1 MLALC
6 ILITLCGAVLARET
20 LVNKSRFWLPIPMI
34 SWDGEA
40 VLERG
45 IRHLPGWAIGEITPS
60 ALAMLSG
67 AYLQPASASSSGQAS
82 ASGSTSL
89 GQASANTRQYYEMG
103 KSWCSGAMVECRCE
117 RGGRIANARILT
129 TTATE
134 VMYMMME
141 YLDMKDY
148 GLLARV
154 CKSTATICKENMH
167 YWRKIIHKF
176 GYSTHLHAFVAILSL
191 PKCAALC

>member
-1 MLALC
+1 
-6 ILITLCGAVLARET
+6 
-20 LVNKSRFWLPIPMI
+20 MI

-45 IRHLPGWAIGEITPS
+45 IRHMPGWAIGEIAPS

-67 AYLQPASASSSGQAS
+67 AYAQPASG
-82 ASGSTSL
+82 SGSGSA
-89 GQASANTRQYYEMG
+89 QANTRQYYEMG

-117 RGGRIANARILT
+117 RGGRKGEARILT

-134 VMYMMME
+134 VMHMAME
-141 YLDMKDY
+141 YLDMNDY
-148 GLLARV
+148 GALARV

-176 GYSTHLHAFVAILSL
+176 GYSGPHNMLCCDTMCYVVILSSHTTRYAVL
-191 PKCAALC
+191 LAAYYRVRAVIMVRRTSY